1 MSVLRS
7 ALQRRVLNFRI
18 LYGIPQCFER
28 QSTFNSFYIS
38 RLAHTSAENGESG
51 NTSRSAQKSQPG
63 YTKPNKV
70 IIRDST
76 SFNSTPSHPTHT
88 YKNRS
93 YFTTT
98 PPEHYRIFVGGLSK
112 FTTEELMRA
121 YFRKFGSVKHCRIDR
136 DEYGISQKRGYVE
149 FEFNAQANR
158 AIESFPHVIDGQEV
172 VVCPYFSNSKKNQIM
187 VRGLPHETSQM
198 TLRNFYS
205 QFGDVTHCKIV
216 RDERN
221 VSRGY
226 AFVSFKSA
234 EAVDLALNCL
244 PHCIDGEEISNIKRT
259 NMDRKRELTFRVFD
273 LSPKT
278 TEESL
283 RKFYS
288 RFGRLTRCELHLTS
302 KTKLRYGNVAFST
315 QKELDHALD
324 AEPHII
330 DGSKVFLKY
339 LTSELDLC
347 VQAVPDGIGIE
358 SLEKFF
364 SKYGELRDCRFDK
377 TLTGLNNA
385 YVCFTS
391 IDAVNRALADRPHIV
406 EGKVINTLFAN
417 RARHATFSLFVGSL
431 PEKVTEKSLFET
443 FSKFGKLVYWEIHND
458 GKLNPYGCVSY
469 GTTEEALNALNNGPH
484 MMDGVT
490 LDVRKETETTN
501 HRRIFVAGLSKFTT
515 EESMRTYFCK
525 FGTVKHCSID
535 REPYIGISKKT
546 GYVEF
551 ESDDQA
557 NLAIEYFSHVIDGQE
572 ANVQPYFNSRHHED
586 FKKYQIIV
594 RGLLQETSQ
603 MTLRNFYSQFGEV
616 TRCNISREEGNVSRG
631 SAFVSF
637 KSGEALDLALNSLPH
652 CIDGKEISN
661 VQRAIGDRKRELTLR
676 VFDLS
681 PETTK
686 ESLREFY
693 SRFGNLTRCELA
705 RNPNTGALQRG
716 IVAFE
721 TQEDLDNALKAEPH
735 VIDGSKVFLT
745 YLTSE
750 LDLCVKA
757 IPEGLTKKSL
767 EKFFSKYGDL
777 RGFRFEKTR
786 SGNDIAFV
794 HFSTLDAVDRALA
807 DRPHI
812 VEGKLVNTTFA
823 SKAKQATFSFFVGSL
838 PESATEKSLFETFS
852 KFGKLVHWQLRDDG
866 KLNQSTPYGFV
877 SYGTAEEALT
887 ALNSAPH
894 MIEGT
899 TLDVRKAREM
909 VASMKEEESD
919 RKSED

>member
-1 MSVLRS
+1 MSALRS
-7 ALQRRVLNFRI
+7 ALQRRVLNIRI
-18 LYGIPQCFER
+18 LYGIPQCLER
-28 QSTFNSFYIS
+28 HSAFNSFYIS
-38 RLAHTSAENGESG
+38 RLAHTSAKNGESG

-63 YTKPNKV
+63 YNKPKV
-70 IIRDST
+70 IMRGST
-76 SFNSTPSHPTHT
+76 CFNSTPSHPTDT
-88 YKNRS
+88 YKNRN
-93 YFTTT
+93 YYT
-98 PPEHYRIFVGGLSK
+98 PKPSEHCRIFVGGLSK
-112 FTTEELMRA
+112 FTTEESMRA
-121 YFRKFGSVKHCRIDR
+121 YFRKFGTVKSCGIDR
-136 DEYGISQKRGYVE
+136 DEYGISKKTGYVY
-149 FEFNAQANR
+149 FGSNDQATR
-158 AIESFPHVIDGQEV
+158 AIESFPHFIDGQEV
-172 VVCPYFSNSKKNQIM
+172 NVRPYFKSTSSGDTSKNRI
-187 VRGLPHETSQM
+187 VIRGLPQETSQM

-205 QFGDVTHCKIV
+205 QFGEVIRCIIT
-216 RDERN
+216 RDEGN

-226 AFVSFKSA
+226 AFVSFKSR
-234 EAVDLALNCL
+234 EALDLALNSL
-244 PHCIDGEEISNIKRT
+244 PHCIDGEEISNVERISS
-259 NMDRKRELTFRVFD
+259 DRKRELTFRVFD

-288 RFGRLTRCELHLTS
+288 RFGRLTRCELHLNP

-330 DGSKVFLKY
+330 DGSEVFLKY
-339 LTSELDLC
+339 ISSKLDLC
-347 VQAVPDGIGIE
+347 VQAVPESLSIE

-364 SKYGELRDCRFDK
+364 SKYGELRDCRFNK
-377 TLTGLNNA
+377 SSIGLINA
-385 YVCFTS
+385 HLGFAS

-406 EGKVINTLFAN
+406 EGKLVKTTFAN
-417 RARHATFSLFVGSL
+417 RTRQAAFTLFVRSL
-431 PEKVTEKSLFET
+431 PKNVTEKSLVET

-458 GKLNPYGCVSY
+458 GNLSRSNPYGCVSY
-469 GTTEEALNALNNGPH
+469 GTPEEALNALNSGPY
-484 MMDGVT
+484 MMEGMDGVT
-490 LDVRKETETTN
+490 LDVRKENEPLE
-501 HRRIFVAGLSKFTT
+501 HRLISLGGLSKFTT
-515 EESMRTYFCK
+515 EESMRAYFRQ
-525 FGTVKHCSID
+525 FGTVKRCGINRD
-535 REPYIGISKKT
+535 EYGISKKT

-551 ESDDQA
+551 
-557 NLAIEYFSHVIDGQE
+557 V
-572 ANVQPYFNSRHHED
+572 
-586 FKKYQIIV
+586 FKDP
-594 RGLLQETSQ
+594 

-616 TRCNISREEGNVSRG
+616 THCKIIRDEGNVSRG
-631 SAFVSF
+631 YAFVSF
-637 KSGEALDLALNSLPH
+637 KSCEALDLALNSLPH
-652 CIDGKEISN
+652 RIDGNEISDVRRPRSYYN
-661 VQRAIGDRKRELTLR
+661 RDLTLR
-676 VFDLS
+676 VYNLS
-681 PETTK
+681 PKTTE

-693 SRFGNLTRCELA
+693 SRFGNLARCGLL
-705 RNPNTGALQRG
+705 NH
-716 IVAFE
+716 
-721 TQEDLDNALKAEPH
+721 ALKAEPH

-757 IPEGLTKKSL
+757 IPEGVTKKSL
-767 EKFFSKYGDL
+767 EKFFSKYGEL

-823 SKAKQATFSFFVGSL
+823 SKAKQATFSLFIGSL
-838 PESATEKSLFETFS
+838 PESATENSLVETFS

-887 ALNSAPH
+887 ALNSGPH
-894 MIEGT
+894 LIEGA

-909 VASMKEEESD
+909 ATESD